1 MVFVLL
7 SKLLSFSSPEISL
20 KGNFSQICLSWIRIC
35 IKKAAGSE
43 AALRKTAG
51 SDSAKNGSG
60 STALLLE
67 LTACRQGCL
76 QDRWWPGC
84 SPWLCCGPPAS
95 AAGGHSSWGARR
107 TVRTTTNLCDDAAET
122 SIAAIP
128 PSISFML
135 PALRIRLDQN
145 YFARSGYELF
155 FVLYIK
161 IVVKKLQKLKFLK
174 FA

>member
-7 SKLLSFSSPEISL
+7 SKLLSFSSPE
-20 KGNFSQICLSWIRIC
+20 ICLSWIRIC

-95 AAGGHSSWGARR
+95 AAGGHSSWGAR
-107 TVRTTTNLCDDAAET
+107 TVRTTANLCDDAAVT